1 MYRLR
6 LILLKIFDIIFIEK
20 KKGVKEM
27 EEKKMTKKD
36 YYILIKEIVENTDA
50 EEKNELIDFLNKQ
63 ISQIEAKA
71 EKAKIRATEKQ
82 KAGDELRDRVKS
94 ILTDELQTADAIV
107 AQIDD
112 EDVTKAKVIARLTQL
127 VKNGDAEKD
136 DVKTQD
142 GRNVKAYK
150 IKSE

>member
-1 MYRLR
+1 
-6 LILLKIFDIIFIEK
+6 
-20 KKGVKEM
+20 M

-36 YYILIKEIVENTDA
+36 YYTLIKEKVEETNI
-50 EEKNELIDFLNKQ
+50 EEKDELIEFINKQ

-71 EKAKIRATEKQ
+71 EKAKIRAIEKQ
-82 KAGDELRDRVKS
+82 KAGDELRDKVKS
-94 ILTDELQTADAIV
+94 ILTNELQTADAIV

-127 VKNGDAEKD
+127 VKNGDAEKED
-136 DVKTQD
+136 IKTED
-142 GRNVKAYK
+142 GRSVKAYK